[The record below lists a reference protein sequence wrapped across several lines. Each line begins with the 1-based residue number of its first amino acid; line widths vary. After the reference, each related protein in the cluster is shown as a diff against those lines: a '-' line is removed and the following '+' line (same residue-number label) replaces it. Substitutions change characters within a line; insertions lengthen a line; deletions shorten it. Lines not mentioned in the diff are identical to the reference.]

1 MPTYT
6 NLGIQQI
13 TTGTEAGT
21 WGIITNTNFD
31 YFDNS
36 IVGVVNVTLTV
47 TGTTSSP
54 NTLNVQDY
62 TASDGRNRAVTFVDA
77 GTALGATCYVQIT
90 KNGSSTAPYF
100 NGYYF
105 IRNSLTTQNLI
116 IFQGAWGGSSV
127 TIPNGTDAIIK
138 CGGGAVSVLY
148 TKPVFTGVTTTT
160 AVATTS
166 ISVGATTAP
175 TGTSIYASKNL
186 TGSASAFGVQS
197 IGVAQSDVTS
207 SAIGYYAKIGT
218 ASGTPASTTPVQ
230 FYASQGTLSGTA
242 PTNQY
247 GFLCSGTQLT
257 GATNNYA
264 FYAVNQDVAPLT
276 SGKTAYSFYSS
287 MTRGVTASTNTF
299 AFYGAGSAPSY
310 FGGDVTVVG
319 NLGANKAVASNIGLS
334 VASTTTTSSSNA
346 VQAYDSAGTN
356 ILYIRGD
363 GGLFLNGAKAES
375 PANSTGATTASPA
388 NMFVASAAG
397 DTQILRST
405 SSIRYK
411 QDIQDLT
418 YGIENVMQL
427 RPVTY
432 QGIRDPG
439 KVWGG
444 FIAEE
449 IEALGLTEFV
459 VYDDQNR
466 PDALAYGNMTALLTK
481 AIQDQQAMIEDLKT
495 RLAALEAK

>member
-13 TTGTEAGT
+13 TTGDEAGT

-62 TASDGRNRAVTFVDA
+62 TASNGRNRAVTFVDA
-77 GTALGATCYVQIT
+77 GTALGATCYVRIT

-100 NGYYF
+100 DGYYF
-105 IRNSLTTQNLI
+105 IRNSLTTQDLI
-116 IFQGAWGGSSV
+116 IFQGAWGSSSV

-166 ISVGATTAP
+166 LSVGATTAP
-175 TGTSIYASKNL
+175 AGTLISASKNL
-186 TGSASAFGVQS
+186 TGSTTAYGVKVS
-197 IGVAQSDVTS
+197 STVQSDVTN
-207 SAIGYYAKIGT
+207 T
-218 ASGTPASTTPVQ
+218 AVGVYSNLSTAAGATPTTFSHFQAV
-230 FYASQGTLSGTA
+230 QGTLTGT
-242 PTNQY
+242 PGVQY
-247 GFLCSGTQLT
+247 GFHVAGTGLNN
-257 GATNNYA
+257 ATTN
-264 FYAVNQDVAPLT
+264 
-276 SGKTAYSFYSS
+276 YSFYA
-287 MTRGVTASTNTF
+287 TRQTLAAGVSGFAYYTNQNISTGPAW
-299 AFYGAGSAPSY
+299 AFYGAGTAPSY

-334 VASTTTTSSSNA
+334 VASTTTTSASNA

-466 PDALAYGNMTALLTK
+466 PDGLAYGNMTALLTK
-481 AIQDQQAMIEDLKT
+481 AIQEQQAMIEDLKT

>member
-21 WGIITNTNFD
+21 WGTITNTNFD

-105 IRNSLTTQNLI
+105 IRNSLTTQDLI

-186 TGSASAFGVQS
+186 TGSTSAFGVQS

-218 ASGTPASTTPVQ
+218 ASGTPSSTTPVQ

-264 FYAVNQDVAPLT
+264 FYAANQDVAPLT

-299 AFYGAGSAPSY
+299 AFYGAGTAPSY
-310 FGGDVTVVG
+310 FGGDVTVIGNFLVG
-319 NLGANKAVASNIGLS
+319 TTSTALTSGNTTLDGTAVLQNGVIRSSASSLAALELNR
-334 VASTTTTSSSNA
+334 TTTFGGVATFFGKGVQVGGITVSAAATSFDTSSD
-346 VQAYDSAGTN
+346 YR
-356 ILYIRGD
+356 L
-363 GGLFLNGAKAES
+363 K
-375 PANSTGATTASPA
+375 
-388 NMFVASAAG
+388 
-397 DTQILRST
+397 
-405 SSIRYK
+405 
-411 QDIQDLT
+411 
-418 YGIENVMQL
+418 ENVQPMLDALGTVAKL
-427 RPVTY
+427 RPVVY
-432 QGIRDPG
+432 DWRINGERSQ
-439 KVWGG
+439 G
-444 FIAEE
+444 FIAHELAE
-449 IEALGLTEFV
+449 V
-459 VYDDQNR
+459 V
-466 PDALAYGNMTALLTK
+466 PESVTGVKDAVDEDGKIIPQGVDYSKLVVFLAA
-481 AIQDQQAMIEDLKT
+481 AIQEQQAMIEDLKT